1 MKLSEMPW
9 QIQINEI
16 MNILL
21 YQTEYKNEYEN
32 QYYVELNECYCLQN
46 IPCALHFSTKF
57 YLSSPKLFFF
67 KMYPRL
73 LD

>member
-16 MNILL
+16 MSILL

-32 QYYVELNECYCLQN
+32 QYYVELN
-46 IPCALHFSTKF
+46 
-57 YLSSPKLFFF
+57 
-67 KMYPRL
+67 
-73 LD
+73 